1 MSLLRPTAALALP
14 GTTRSS
20 ATKPRWPALTRH
32 RAGAGAKKR
41 GPGKTSPWAWAL
53 AGALLG
59 LLLTVLLNAPARW
72 LTALVQ
78 QGLSGRLVFEDVRG
92 TVWNGSAR
100 LRLTGGAG
108 SIDAATLPGRLTWLL
123 RPSGVAL
130 QADLNADC
138 CLQQAW
144 RWRLQPHWAGFR
156 LTLADSRSQW
166 PAPWLS
172 GLGTPWNTLQV
183 EGQLNLSTQALVIES
198 AAGRVVVTG
207 RAELDALHI
216 SSRLSTLKPMG
227 SYRVTLAGG
236 ATPTLGIATLEGALQ
251 LSGQGQWVA
260 NKLHFEGVASA
271 TPERLDAL
279 SNLLNIIGRRDGA
292 RSIIKIG

>member
-1 MSLLRPTAALALP
+1 MKLSRPSAALALP
-14 GTTRSS
+14 AAGS
-20 ATKPRWPALTRH
+20 ATGLKPRWSGFARN
-32 RAGAGAKKR
+32 RVRSAGKR
-41 GPGKTSPWAWAL
+41 GQGMTSPWAWAL

-59 LLLTVLLNAPARW
+59 LLLAVLVNAPARW
-72 LTALVQ
+72 LTTLVQ
-78 QGLSGRLVFEDVRG
+78 QGLGERLVFEDARG
-92 TVWNGSAR
+92 TVWSGSAR

-108 SIDAATLPGRLTWLL
+108 SLDAATMPGRLTWLL
-123 RPSGVAL
+123 RPSWGTL

-144 RWRLQPHWAGFR
+144 QWRLQPRWAGFK
-156 LTLADSRSQW
+156 LTLADSHSQW
-166 PAPWLS
+166 PAQWLT

-198 AAGRVVVTG
+198 AAGRTLLTG
-207 RAELDALHI
+207 YAELDALHL

-227 SYRVTLAGG
+227 SYRVTLTGG

-251 LSGQGQWVA
+251 LSGNGQWVA
-260 NKLHFEGVASA
+260 NKLHFQGVASA

-279 SNLLNIIGRRDGA
+279 SNLLNIVGRRDGA